1 MPVPLKP
8 LLGAILAGSY
18 TPYDLR
24 EFVRVC
30 YNLAFPL
37 VRKEIASGKL
47 SLRSLRMNEQDVLYD
62 CLADLFER
70 DSQGQ
75 IVQVREFFEREE
87 IELDASSDEF
97 LLDSL
102 RRIVFRRV
110 NTSLIRLHSEADPTL
125 GKILHNLDV
134 AVDRT
139 GLFTKVFRFG
149 ESFLIPLQVDVSAH
163 LSPMPIEYVRDRFT
177 RVVIIYES
185 MPAMLKKLHDIL
197 VDQQEYERAIS
208 FVAVGLMLKEVF
220 KLAEQPKEVRNVGES
235 NIERADL
242 QKLVE
247 QVCDE
252 LYKKFYPRYVE
263 KGKTNKE
270 LFEVYVKV
278 VRDTLRNGLLDGSEE
293 VSLFE
298 LLQNNLHGLTKREY
312 MKRHRSIVEYL
323 AKDAKRCLKKELSRS
338 SA

>member
-1 MPVPLKP
+1 M
-8 LLGAILAGSY
+8 S
-18 TPYDLR
+18 
-24 EFVRVC
+24 
-30 YNLAFPL
+30 
-37 VRKEIASGKL
+37 
-47 SLRSLRMNEQDVLYD
+47 EQDVLYD

-70 DSQGQ
+70 DAQGQ

-87 IELDASSDEF
+87 IALDASSDEF

-110 NTSLIRLHSEADPTL
+110 NTSLIRLHSEADPAL

-134 AVDRT
+134 AVDRS

-149 ESFLIPLQVDVSAH
+149 ESFLIPLQADVSAH
-163 LSPMPIEYVRDRFT
+163 LPPMPIEYVLDRFT

-197 VDQQEYERAIS
+197 VNQQEYQRTIS
-208 FVAVGLMLKEVF
+208 FVAAGLLLKEIF
-220 KLAEQPKEVRNVGES
+220 KLAERPKEDRNVGES
-235 NIERADL
+235 NVERADL
-242 QKLVE
+242 QKLIE
-247 QVCDE
+247 RVCDG

-263 KGKTNKE
+263 KGKTSKE
-270 LFEVYVKV
+270 LFEVYIKV
-278 VRDTLRNGLLDGSEE
+278 VRDTLRNGMADGSEE
-293 VSLFE
+293 ISLCE
-298 LLQNNLHGLTKREY
+298 SMQNNLHGLTKGEY